1 MEDPREKM
9 LREKKEGKVPT
20 PPPAPK
26 RAASSNVSSAAKST
40 SERSEPPA
48 SGEDALFAAIQA
60 RREKQEAR
68 ARAIEA
74 GEIEVEDPREKMLRE
89 KKAVKMEGASP
100 KTPASK
106 DSSPAPNPK
115 KERKSLF
122 GRK

>member
-1 MEDPREKM
+1 MSEASDPGAAM
-9 LREKKEGKVPT
+9 
-20 PPPAPK
+20 
-26 RAASSNVSSAAKST
+26 RAAI
-40 SERSEPPA
+40 E
-48 SGEDALFAAIQA
+48 A

-100 KTPASK
+100 KTTPASK